1 MIVCGI
7 MLTDQQNKELKA
19 LIDLLDEP
27 NESVFESI
35 KKKIFS
41 YGSNAVPF
49 LEDAWQNSFNDLIH
63 ERIENIIYKIRLEKT
78 ANELRSWSEKDE
90 NDLLEGFII
99 VSKYQYPDLEKEII
113 LKKLEQIVKDTWLEL
128 NNELTAL
135 EKIKV
140 INHIIFKVHGFKGN
154 KSNFYALEDYFV
166 NNLFDSKTGNHL
178 SLGILYIIIAK
189 RLDIPIFGVDLPK
202 QFILSYVDKGE
213 FFCYLNPFKEG
224 VVFTKNEVE
233 VYIKHLKIEAKPS
246 YFLPCENKRII
257 ERLLEGLFTSYNN
270 IGYLEKA
277 EDIRYLLE
285 QID

>member
-1 MIVCGI
+1 

-35 KKKIFS
+35 KKKILS
-41 YGSNAVPF
+41 YGSNVVPF

-113 LKKLEQIVKDTWLEL
+113 LKKLEQIVKDAWLEL

-154 KSNFYALEDYFV
+154 KS
-166 NNLFDSKTGNHL
+166 
-178 SLGILYIIIAK
+178 
-189 RLDIPIFGVDLPK
+189 
-202 QFILSYVDKGE
+202 
-213 FFCYLNPFKEG
+213 
-224 VVFTKNEVE
+224 
-233 VYIKHLKIEAKPS
+233 
-246 YFLPCENKRII
+246 
-257 ERLLEGLFTSYNN
+257 
-270 IGYLEKA
+270 
-277 EDIRYLLE
+277 
-285 QID
+285 